1 MKQKKMNQLQ
11 RKRKHTN
18 KTEQKSD
25 QTGKISVRKKLNLN
39 ISSISSLAPLLKYQC
54 TLIAWR
60 LTVAHLANQI
70 VYRKTTTH
78 THTHTCEARMFVHW
92 SECVPLPVCTFNPYE
107 YGEWA
112 EFIYYNTWY
121 VWWCTL
127 NLVKSHFVCT
137 FWLHT
142 VFINVMHKHLMFDVK
157 VPPSLRVKA
166 IAHWQWCLHE
176 FKVCLFFLSSAS
188 SLVLFHSFRIHS
200 FKYVRLYCLVL
211 SLRKLCYSTTRLQS
225 SQRKRTR
232 ERGRVWE
239 ISCSASPY
247 LVVVYRNTTV
257 CDLFNFKRE

>member
-1 MKQKKMNQLQ
+1 MVSSGKYGGIFNGIGRKVSEWSKKNESA
-11 RKRKHTN
+11 
-18 KTEQKSD
+18 TEKAKAHQQNWTEIRSN
-25 QTGKISVRKKLNLN
+25 GKNLSKKEVKLEHQLNL
-39 ISSISSLAPLLKYQC
+39 ITRSFIEIPMYSDC
-54 TLIAWR
+54 

-70 VYRKTTTH
+70 VYRKTT

-112 EFIYYNTWY
+112 EFLYYNTWY

-166 IAHWQWCLHE
+166 IAHWQCCLHE
-176 FKVCLFFLSSAS
+176 FKVCLFFSLLLPLSCSFT
-188 SLVLFHSFRIHS
+188 LFVFIHS
-200 FKYVRLYCLVL
+200 SMFVCVVWYWAYASYVIARLDYN
-211 SLRKLCYSTTRLQS
+211 
-225 SQRKRTR
+225 
-232 ERGRVWE
+232 RVNE
-239 ISCSASPY
+239 
-247 LVVVYRNTTV
+247 
-257 CDLFNFKRE
+257 K